1 MNAVLRLSEARFRPM
16 VEDDLPLVIGIE
28 QEAYPF
34 PWTEQI
40 FRDCLRVGY
49 SCWVADRDG
58 HVDGYGV
65 MSVSAGECHI
75 LNLCVRPELQR
86 RGVGSRMLAHLLQ
99 LARKHGAGTALLEVR
114 PSNHPAVAL
123 YQQAGFGEV
132 GMRRQYY
139 PAAHGREDALI
150 LAKDLTV
157 GP

>member
-1 MNAVLRLSEARFRPM
+1 MSAVLRVSEFRLRPM
-16 VEDDLPLVIGIE
+16 SEGDLPVVNGIE
-28 QEAYPF
+28 QDAYQF

-49 SCWVADRDG
+49 SCWVADRYGD
-58 HVDGYGV
+58 VEGYGV

-86 RGVGSRMLAHLLQ
+86 QGVGRRMLVHLLD
-99 LARKHGAGTALLEVR
+99 LARKHGAETALLEVR

-123 YQQAGFGEV
+123 YLHAGFGEV
-132 GMRRQYY
+132 GIRSQYY
-139 PAAHGREDALI
+139 PAANGREDALI

-157 GP
+157 RG